1 MYIGNVYHFCGK
13 VLAIKAHQNRLQVLL
28 QTLVQSR
35 VVIAADLYVDVSIGE
50 FFEVD
55 GYILGITLF
64 GDEIF
69 IEVRPITV
77 HRNQL
82 AVSLQ
87 LHPLSR

>member
-1 MYIGNVYHFCGK
+1 MYIGHVHHFRGN
-13 VLAIKAHQNRLQVLL
+13 VLAMKVHQTRLRILL
-28 QTLVQSR
+28 QTPVQSR
-35 VVIAADLYVDVSIGE
+35 VVIAADPSIDVAIGE

-82 AVSLQ
+82 TVS
-87 LHPLSR
+87 